1 MSFQSSNTTLPP
13 GLPVRSGD
21 LFANE
26 LAALVQDIQRTREW
40 FNHRLDAQL
49 ASLRQL
55 CAATHAEESKCTHS
69 VATLLEAPRPVT
81 LPSAEPT
88 PSMVTSA
95 PAAVP
100 APAPAPAVPPPQA
113 PVKTVS
119 TVHQA
124 IILPPT
130 LTATLDPQ
138 LEQAT
143 LHELNNALTRAFSEI
158 SARGGMIS

>member
-1 MSFQSSNTTLPP
+1 MSLQTSNATLPS
-13 GLPVRSGD
+13 GLPVRSGE

-49 ASLRQL
+49 ACLKQL
-55 CAATHAEESKCTHS
+55 CAATPAEEAKCTHS
-69 VATLLEAPRPVT
+69 MATLFEAPRPVT

-88 PSMVTSA
+88 PSAVSSA
-95 PAAVP
+95 PP
-100 APAPAPAVPPPQA
+100 AAPAPAVPPPQA
-113 PVKTVS
+113 HVKAVS

>member
-1 MSFQSSNTTLPP
+1 MSFQSSNATLPP

-40 FNHRLDAQL
+40 FNTQLDAQL
-49 ASLRQL
+49 ACLKQL
-55 CAATHAEESKCTHS
+55 CAATTRAEESKNSHS
-69 VATLLEAPRPVT
+69 MAALLEAPSPVT
-81 LPSAEPT
+81 LPLSVEP
-88 PSMVTSA
+88 A
-95 PAAVP
+95 PAAA
-100 APAPAPAVPPPQA
+100 APAPAAPPPQVPMKA
-113 PVKTVS
+113 IS
-119 TVHQA
+119 TVHEA

-143 LHELNNALTRAFSEI
+143 LHELNNALTRAFAEI

>member
-1 MSFQSSNTTLPP
+1 MSFQTSNATLPP

-49 ASLRQL
+49 ACLKQL
-55 CAATHAEESKCTHS
+55 CAATPAEEAKCTHS
-69 VATLLEAPRPVT
+69 MATLFEAPRPVM

-88 PSMVTSA
+88 PSAVSSA
-95 PAAVP
+95 PAA
-100 APAPAPAVPPPQA
+100 AAPAPAVPPPPA
-113 PVKTVS
+113 PVKAVS
-119 TVHQA
+119 TLHQA

>member
-1 MSFQSSNTTLPP
+1 MSLQTSNATLPP

-40 FNHRLDAQL
+40 FNTRLDAQL
-49 ASLRQL
+49 ACLKQL

-69 VATLLEAPRPVT
+69 MATLFEAPRPVT
-81 LPSAEPT
+81 LPSAVEMT
-88 PSMVTSA
+88 PSTVASA
-95 PAAVP
+95 SAAA
-100 APAPAPAVPPPQA
+100 APTLAVLPPQA
-113 PVKTVS
+113 PVKAVS

-124 IILPPT
+124 IIMPPT

-158 SARGGMIS
+158 SSRGGMIS